1 MNAVLPKAQGT
12 ASRLKE
18 EAEGYK
24 ARVVETAAG
33 DADRFK
39 SVYAEYKAAP
49 EVTRDRLYID
59 AMREVFS
66 NVSKIYVGSDSGNNL
81 LYLPLDKIVSTT
93 KKAAETEAL
102 DAQGSLGT
110 TPVPAVP
117 STTGTSNTASA
128 HYETEPAADIRDI
141 RSRIR

>member
-1 MNAVLPKAQGT
+1 M
-12 ASRLKE
+12 
-18 EAEGYK
+18 
-24 ARVVETAAG
+24 
-33 DADRFK
+33 
-39 SVYAEYKAAP
+39 
-49 EVTRDRLYID
+49 TRDRLYID